1 MIVSYRRYLTIHRD
15 RPDGIGYVK
24 IDFTAAVVGGQA
36 RPMPLG
42 MRHLVPFLAA
52 TLRSPA
58 TMGAVAPSSSRLTA
72 RLASVVPRLGEPV
85 VVELGPGTGSST
97 AAIEHRLAGRGRHVA
112 VEIDPRLAAHLNA
125 EYPDVEVLVGDAV
138 ELERLLAEHAV
149 PGADAVLSGL
159 PWSLIST
166 DAQRAIIEAIARSL
180 RPGGAFTTLAYLHAL
195 PMSGARRFRGLLG
208 EMFDEV
214 LTTRTVW
221 RNLPPAVSYVC
232 RRPYLRSG

>member
-1 MIVSYRRYLTIHRD
+1 
-15 RPDGIGYVK
+15 
-24 IDFTAAVVGGQA
+24 
-36 RPMPLG
+36 

-72 RLASVVPRLGEPV
+72 RLASVVSRVEEPV

-112 VEIDPRLAAHLNA
+112 VELDPVLAARLRA

-138 ELERLLAEHAV
+138 ELERLLAEHDV
-149 PGADAVLSGL
+149 PGADAVVSTL
-159 PWSLIST
+159 PWSLISREG
-166 DAQRAIIEAIARSL
+166 QRAIIEATARSL
-180 RPGGAFTTLAYLHAL
+180 RPGGSFTTLAYVHAL
-195 PMSGARRFRGLLG
+195 PMSGARQFRALLG
-208 EMFDEV
+208 EVFDEV

-232 RRPYLRSG
+232 RRPFTPRG